1 MLDKFITLAEV
12 VPSLDSVKRRVLR
25 DHTEYLRNHKDTQD
39 IAIDPR
45 YAWPEIH
52 NFYAY
57 CKLIELEPNQIY
69 PTMLINGIDEPMQ
82 FNTDD
87 YQTLRIPTSMACA
100 EVLDTIPG

>member
-1 MLDKFITLAEV
+1 MLDKFITLDEV

-25 DHTEYLRNHKDTQD
+25 DHTEYLRNHKDTRT

-57 CKLIELEPNQIY
+57 CKLVGWQNNQIY
-69 PTMLINGIDEPMQ
+69 PIMLLNGIDEPMQ

-87 YQTLRIPTSMACA
+87 FQTLVVPTSAA
-100 EVLDTIPG
+100 VSEVLDTIVS